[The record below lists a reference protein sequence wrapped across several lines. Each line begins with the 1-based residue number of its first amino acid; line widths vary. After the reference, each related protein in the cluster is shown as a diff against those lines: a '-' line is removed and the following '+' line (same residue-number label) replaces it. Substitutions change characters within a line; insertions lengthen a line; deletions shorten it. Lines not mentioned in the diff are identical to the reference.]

1 MCGVTQRKS
10 SELLFEPMLNLLESS
25 PYFVKC
31 RTKQDMANAELEFL
45 NSNKEPDHVYW
56 TTASPTSV
64 IAMSNGANYK
74 LISSPGGLLGQAQ
87 PLDEPIKKSDGSYV
101 LMGSLKVGDKVASPS
116 EGESM
121 VLGVFPQ
128 GKKPCYR
135 VTLAD
140 GRTTRCSA
148 NHLWK
153 VGYRETPDGEMTHAV
168 VELQFMM
175 DRPNWEFFVYDEV
188 DCKDADDGKEA
199 T

>member
-1 MCGVTQRKS
+1 
-10 SELLFEPMLNLLESS
+10 MLNLLESS

-87 PLDEPIKKSDGSYV
+87 PLDEPVKKPDGTYV
-101 LMGSLKVGDKVASPS
+101 PMGSLKVGDKVASPS
-116 EGESM
+116 EGEST

-128 GKKPCYR
+128 GKKACYR

-140 GRTTRCSA
+140 GRSTRCSA

-153 VGYRETPDGEMTHAV
+153 VWYRKPGITGLIEGV
-168 VELQFMM
+168 VTLQFMM
-175 DRPNWEFFVYDEV
+175 DRPDWEFFVYD
-188 DCKDADDGKEA
+188 DADCAKGESA
-199 T
+199 